1 VTGQRWPSANERRE
15 LLKEAI
21 AVMRSLW
28 EGGLVEHRGRGYQV
42 IDAQLFTLP
51 AEPAPIY
58 VAAAGPIAA
67 EFAAEVGDGLIATTP
82 QGDVVA
88 TFEEHGGSRKPK
100 LGQLTVCWAPDE
112 RTPIDTAMTWWPTA
126 AVRGELMQELPPPR
140 HFEQATEMVTE
151 DQRKEVVVCG
161 SDVSRYLE
169 AIGAYDLAGY
179 DHVFIHQVGPNQ
191 EKGLRFLDEEVLP
204 ELKQPGV
211 ARTAG

>member
-1 VTGQRWPSANERRE
+1 
-15 LLKEAI
+15 
-21 AVMRSLW
+21 
-28 EGGLVEHRGRGYQV
+28 
-42 IDAQLFTLP
+42 
-51 AEPAPIY
+51 
-58 VAAAGPIAA
+58 
-67 EFAAEVGDGLIATTP
+67 
-82 QGDVVA
+82 
-88 TFEEHGGSRKPK
+88 
-100 LGQLTVCWAPDE
+100 
-112 RTPIDTAMTWWPTA
+112 
-126 AVRGELMQELPPPR
+126 
-140 HFEQATEMVTE
+140 MVTE